1 MRSTNAPI
9 GLAIFVL
16 LLSVSRVVAAPV
28 ACPTNTLA
36 HYAANFST
44 LNPCAQGDLIF
55 KEFDFAKTTVAGS
68 ITAADI
74 SVTPDGVD
82 GFNFFTPLW
91 NGTFPVLQRYAIAY
105 IVDPAPI
112 LAGDELTLDPPLG
125 GITVTKYTCA
135 DDLLTFTNINNPS
148 TYKCAIGNTTPYS
161 LTVTPSNLS
170 ASLTYPSPATVVSV
184 LLIIELEGT
193 VTGLEGIL
201 SDTPKIPEPAT
212 YSMMLGALIAGAAAM
227 RGRRRQ

>member
-1 MRSTNAPI
+1 M
-9 GLAIFVL
+9 L

-28 ACPTNTLA
+28 ACPTNTLD
-36 HYAANFST
+36 YYRSNFTT
-44 LNPCAQGDLIF
+44 LSPCTQGDLLF
-55 KEFDFAKTTVAGS
+55 KGFDFAKTTAAGS
-68 ITAADI
+68 VTAANI

-91 NGTFPVLQRYAIAY
+91 NGTFPVLERYAIAY

-112 LAGDELTLDPPLG
+112 LAGDELTLDPPEG
-125 GITVTKYTCA
+125 GITVSKYTCA
-135 DDLLTFTNINNPS
+135 DDLLVFANINNPA
-148 TYKCAIGNTTPYS
+148 TYKCLIGNTAPYS
-161 LTVTPSNLS
+161 LTVTPANLS
-170 ASLTYPSPATVVSV
+170 ASLTYPTPATLVSV
-184 LLIIELEGT
+184 LLIIELQGT

-212 YSMMLGALIAGAAAM
+212 CSMMLGALIAGAAAM